1 MPPTEAPVT
10 APATAVIEPAAPP
23 AEAAEGEAAVE
34 PVEGEEAAP
43 AEAPAV
49 EAEPAAPADPP
60 RIAAAKK
67 ILAKAEAKE
76 KAAEAAAAQLE
87 AEKVHFTREVERI
100 KGVIGQSWETFQ
112 LGRDLIAL
120 KGQPPAKILARLK
133 AASIELD
140 ARQVASAV
148 LEGDDDDRPL
158 TRKELAAI
166 REQERKDAEAQ
177 AEKQRLEAEG
187 KAKQTREQGEA
198 QFVSLVETS
207 GKAPSALKL
216 IKALDEAGQRAVLKD
231 AWKALAKRKASGE
244 PFTTWELVA
253 DVEEAAR
260 ERLAAL
266 GLAPAAPATAA
277 SSAPGALTNKTAAA
291 RPAGKKTQTHE
302 ERWADALADLS

>member
-1 MPPTEAPVT
+1 MPPTEAPVA
-10 APATAVIEPAAPP
+10 APATAVVEPAAPP
-23 AEAAEGEAAVE
+23 AEAAEGEAVE
-34 PVEGEEAAP
+34 PAEGEEAAP

-60 RIAAAKK
+60 RVAAAKK
-67 ILAKAEAKE
+67 LLAKAEAKE

-87 AEKVHFTREVERI
+87 AEKAHFGREVERI

-112 LGRDLIAL
+112 LGRDLVGL

-133 AASIELD
+133 AADIELD

-148 LEGDDDDRPL
+148 LEGDEDDRPL

-166 REQERKDAEAQ
+166 REQERRDAEAQ
-177 AEKQRLEAEG
+177 AEKQRLETEG
-187 KAKQTREQGEA
+187 KAKQTREQEEA

-231 AWKALAKRKASGE
+231 AWKALAKRQASRE
-244 PFTTWELVA
+244 PFTSWDLVA

-260 ERLAAL
+260 DRLAAL
-266 GLAPAAPATAA
+266 GLAPAAPPPAA
-277 SSAPGALTNKTAAA
+277 QAAPGALTNKTAAA

>member
-1 MPPTEAPVT
+1 MPPTEAPVA
-10 APATAVIEPAAPP
+10 APATAVVEPAAPP
-23 AEAAEGEAAVE
+23 AEAAEGEAVE
-34 PVEGEEAAP
+34 PAEGEEAAP

-60 RIAAAKK
+60 RVAAAKK
-67 ILAKAEAKE
+67 LLAKAEAKE

-87 AEKVHFTREVERI
+87 AEKAHFGREVERI

-112 LGRDLIAL
+112 LGRDLVGL

-133 AASIELD
+133 AAGIELD

-148 LEGDDDDRPL
+148 LEGDEDDRPL

-166 REQERKDAEAQ
+166 REQERRDAEAQ
-177 AEKQRLEAEG
+177 AEKQRLETEG
-187 KAKQTREQGEA
+187 KAKQTREQEEA

-231 AWKALAKRKASGE
+231 AWKALAKRQASRE
-244 PFTTWELVA
+244 PFTSWDLVA

-260 ERLAAL
+260 DRLAAI
-266 GLAPAAPATAA
+266 GLAPAAPPPAA
-277 SSAPGALTNKTAAA
+277 QAAPGALTNKTAAA